1 MINITSKEIF
11 LHPVFVQK
19 ILEKIVIQ
27 NDSISLKD
35 NLTLNEAPTNVDN

>member
-27 NDSISLKD
+27 NDSI
-35 NLTLNEAPTNVDN
+35 TLNEAPTNVDN